1 MRLRIRPLGYFLR
14 FPTFLKREEKRE
26 RSGVVVVNGG
36 DSEVKEHVDVPSLG
50 KTQVSK
56 EVEDSNHPN
65 SNNSEP
71 EEKSIATSSNLKDD
85 PILRTV
91 TVRSCIAGIVMAIVG
106 GSVAQLFIYKPVF
119 LHVPAL
125 FVQLLCYLIGSGLSK
140 IPGPE
145 WWNPGPFSSKETGF
159 SAIMAVSA
167 SIDSI
172 AIYMLC
178 AQDLYFNKPASAIL
192 ALSTIFSS
200 QMIGYGWAGS
210 MLPSVALIKSLANKD
225 KVANDQLKFFKK
237 SFWAISIYEFFP
249 SYLTPALQAISP
261 WCLTFPKSQSVTQIF
276 GGSQNLEGLGLFSMS
291 FDFAIVGAGSLY
303 TPLDTQITQWI
314 AALISIFLFMA
325 GYRFNWFG
333 SGLGNNFPLFSADLI
348 TSSGKK
354 YNLTSA
360 VFPNGTENLASVEGL
375 GIPMMP
381 TATILGKSFNCA
393 ASSAAVMATIL
404 YHWKD
409 IKSVVMR
416 SKSGGA
422 REDPHRTIVKK
433 YRQFPTYVML
443 LIILAAGVMAILA
456 SHFGHSGLS
465 VFGMLGSLALSGLIS
480 ISAGFLFASTGVVLS
495 IMRKGLTSGG
505 NSVSHFWFTT
515 FASTSTYQCLNIL
528 KGQYL
533 LLSPMSVMTGQLAGS
548 VIGLF
553 ANYLVMEIIMRN
565 QRDVLLMPNGNGV
578 LTGIHILSYQ
588 SQAISWGV
596 FARRLYL
603 PGKIYSV
610 VIYGT
615 IAGLFAPIPIYL
627 LERWKPSVGFKK
639 FNVSVF
645 FNALPDLG
653 GGVTSGK
660 MNAIALGIWAQFY
673 MRRYRRK
680 CDVLAAA
687 LLGGTEIT
695 IMILLIFF
703 QGGAPWK
710 LKIPFYFLNPDGPRD
725 YCEVRP

>member
-106 GSVAQLFIYKPVF
+106 GSVAQL
-119 LHVPAL
+119 
-125 FVQLLCYLIGSGLSK
+125 LCYLIGSGLSK

-200 QMIGYGWAGS
+200 QMIGYGWAGLFLFFFLYRS

-433 YRQFPTYVML
+433 YRQFPTY
-443 LIILAAGVMAILA
+443 
-456 SHFGHSGLS
+456 
-465 VFGMLGSLALSGLIS
+465 

-495 IMRKGLTSGG
+495 IMR
-505 NSVSHFWFTT
+505 
-515 FASTSTYQCLNIL
+515 
-528 KGQYL
+528 QYL

-588 SQAISWGV
+588 SQAI
-596 FARRLYL
+596 
-603 PGKIYSV
+603 
-610 VIYGT
+610 
-615 IAGLFAPIPIYL
+615 
-627 LERWKPSVGFKK
+627 RWKPSVGFKK

-710 LKIPFYFLNPDGPRD
+710 LKIPL
-725 YCEVRP
+725 